1 MLAGLRHGRRVMGAE
16 KEADYV
22 AITEQRIAD
31 FYAGKLK
38 IRPLGKQVHQPTGRE
53 KVAQVPEEW
62 GQSE

>member
-1 MLAGLRHGRRVMGAE
+1 MGAE